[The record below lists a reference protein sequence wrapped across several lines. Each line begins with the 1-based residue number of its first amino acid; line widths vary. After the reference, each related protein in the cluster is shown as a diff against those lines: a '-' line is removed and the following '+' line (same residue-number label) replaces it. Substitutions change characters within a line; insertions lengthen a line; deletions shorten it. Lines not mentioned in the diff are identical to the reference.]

1 MNILGRLKASIESMT
16 RGSPYFAE
24 PAIYS
29 AATGSMQFQ
38 ERPFNLCGA
47 IIYTLGSIICFFGPP
62 FERGTHYQNRAT
74 RITTTVE
81 LEVSTT

>member
-1 MNILGRLKASIESMT
+1 
-16 RGSPYFAE
+16 
-24 PAIYS
+24 
-29 AATGSMQFQ
+29 MQFQ

-47 IIYTLGSIICFFGPP
+47 IIYTLGSISCFFGPP
-62 FERGTHYQNRAT
+62 FEKETHYQNRAT